1 MPFKILQLVIFLI
14 ISLLSQSIYCE
25 GFSKLWGVA
34 SYFSQYHKLLYTIE
48 PQIRLIDRNE
58 KYDQTLLNAGIGT
71 TIMSPLQLWVG
82 QTYINYATTN
92 DIAEDVQTVVSNEYR
107 IWEQLIWR
115 RPFFEE
121 FSSRSRLEERRAF
134 QSAEWAVRF
143 RERVYWTKP
152 IDEKLAFALN
162 DEFFLNIKSAPWVT
176 TSTFDQNRI
185 FVGFFYQFTS
195 KIGLN
200 LSYFNQYINKNIKES
215 NNGIV
220 LNFIAYTY

>member
-25 GFSKLWGVA
+25 SFSKLWGVA
-34 SYFSQYHKLLYTIE
+34 SYFGQYHKLLYTIE

-71 TIMSPLQLWVG
+71 KTMSQFQLWVG
-82 QTYINYATTN
+82 QTYINYATRN
-92 DIAEDVQTVVSNEYR
+92 NIAEDVQTLVSNEYR

-121 FSSRSRLEERRAF
+121 FASRSRLEERRAF

-143 RERVYWTKP
+143 RERIYWTKP
-152 IDEKLAFALN
+152 IYEKLAFALN
-162 DEFFLNIKSAPWVT
+162 DEFFLNMKSVPWVN

-185 FVGFFYQFTS
+185 FVGFFYKFTS

-200 LSYFNQYINKNIKES
+200 ISYFNQYINKNIKES

-220 LNFIAYTY
+220 LNLIAYTY